1 MAGDVVAWGCAAVVI
16 LGLAAYV
23 FFEILKRW
31 RVGLRL
37 SALDESLLYDDGVS
51 VEVITDTP
59 IGSSMVGGVVAEFV
73 EEVVIKK
80 CVMYNTTKFTTKC
93 VNL

>member
-1 MAGDVVAWGCAAVVI
+1 MLLHHGERCWRDSLAVAGDVVAWGCAAVVI

-73 EEVVIKK
+73 EDQSP
-80 CVMYNTTKFTTKC
+80 
-93 VNL
+93 

>member
-73 EEVVIKK
+73 EDQSP
-80 CVMYNTTKFTTKC
+80 
-93 VNL
+93 

>member
-23 FFEILKRW
+23 FFEVLKRW

-37 SALDESLLYDDGVS
+37 SALDDSLLYDDGVS

-73 EEVVIKK
+73 EDQSP
-80 CVMYNTTKFTTKC
+80 
-93 VNL
+93 

>member
-1 MAGDVVAWGCAAVVI
+1 MAVAGDVVSWGCAAVVI

-73 EEVVIKK
+73 EDQSP
-80 CVMYNTTKFTTKC
+80 
-93 VNL
+93 